1 MPKGK
6 PVSRIFLDTNILLD
20 ILIKDRPNH
29 HYSGTLLGK
38 LLDFDVYVSEDML
51 TTIYY
56 VAKEKQKALEFLAF
70 IQNEWHIVSFG
81 ADVMR
86 EGIAFAR
93 KHGSDLED
101 TLQCLCAKYNKCEAI
116 LTSDT
121 SFVECGI
128 RLETYET
135 FLLLHQQ
142 TNSILER
149 ERKGKM

>member
-1 MPKGK
+1 MN
-6 PVSRIFLDTNILLD
+6 RIFLDTNILLD

-29 HYSGTLLGK
+29 HYSAALLGK
-38 LLDFDVYVSEDML
+38 LLDFDVYRSEDML

-56 VAKEKQKALEFLAF
+56 VTKKKQKALECLAF

-81 ADVMR
+81 ADVLK
-86 EGIAFAR
+86 EGIAFAH

-121 SFVECGI
+121 SFVKCGL
-128 RLETYET
+128 RL
-135 FLLLHQQ
+135 
-142 TNSILER
+142 
-149 ERKGKM
+149 GDA